1 MSEKFLLLFE
11 DDDTTAKNII
21 DQLEYDKK
29 FKVKHAKN
37 QDQLRDYLEPDHYSV
52 IVTDVQ
58 IDTSDIPATEI
69 IHNIRRKRR
78 ITRTPII
85 VYSGIKN
92 MDVIKKEENKMFRH
106 YVTKGRGWLS
116 ELEEYC
122 LLSAEEDRHLVS
134 WRTFEGY
141 FEEEK
146 IIDLPILNEDITS
159 AAIIMG
165 ITLGDKTTNRTI
177 IDWLKNTELDD
188 DAWHELEELLWKKYT
203 DHYSENH
210 KTQ

>member
-1 MSEKFLLLFE
+1 MK
-11 DDDTTAKNII
+11 DD
-21 DQLEYDKK
+21 
-29 FKVKHAKN
+29 FKVDRAKN

-58 IDTSDIPATEI
+58 IDGSGGIPATEI
-69 IHNIRRKRR
+69 IHDIRRKRR

-85 VYSGIKN
+85 VYSGVKN
-92 MDVIKKEENKMFRH
+92 MDIIEKEENKMFRY
-106 YVTKGRGWLS
+106 YVTKGERGWLS
-116 ELEEYC
+116 KLEDYC
-122 LLSAEEDRHLVS
+122 LLSAKEDRHLVS
-134 WRTFEGY
+134 WRTFQGY

-146 IIDLPILNEDITS
+146 IIDLSISKEDITS

-177 IDWLKNTELDD
+177 IDWLKEPELDD

>member
-11 DDDTTAKNII
+11 DGDITAKNVK
-21 DQLEYDKK
+21 DQLKDD
-29 FKVKHAKN
+29 FKVDRAKN
-37 QDQLRDYLEPDHYSV
+37 QDELRDYLEPDHYSV

-58 IDTSDIPATEI
+58 IDGSGGIPATEI
-69 IHNIRRKRR
+69 IHDIRRKRR

-85 VYSGIKN
+85 VYSGVKN
-92 MDVIKKEENKMFRH
+92 MDIIEKEENKMFRY
-106 YVTKGRGWLS
+106 YVTKGERGWLS
-116 ELEEYC
+116 KLEDYC
-122 LLSAEEDRHLVS
+122 LLSAKEDRHLVS
-134 WRTFEGY
+134 WRTFQGY

-146 IIDLPILNEDITS
+146 IIDLSISKEDITS

-177 IDWLKNTELDD
+177 IDWLKNPELDD
-188 DAWHELEELLWKKYT
+188 GAWEELEKILWKKYT